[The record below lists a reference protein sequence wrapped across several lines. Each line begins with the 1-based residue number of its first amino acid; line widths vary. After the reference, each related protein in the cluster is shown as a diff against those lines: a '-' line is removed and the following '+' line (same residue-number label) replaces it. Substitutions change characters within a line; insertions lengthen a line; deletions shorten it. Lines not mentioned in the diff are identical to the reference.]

1 MGTNPSVYTDDRH
14 VDELFAA
21 RHMQNHDA
29 VLIWRQDWAGTPSQG
44 AVAEGVPGIPPHRL
58 RGHYGTYR
66 AVVVDVIL
74 SFVAQFVCLVPVLAV
89 AGLLFVATGQHS
101 GPGPAGRVA
110 FAHWLT
116 TPFVILIALGVMDA
130 SLVAVLWRRVR
141 SERMPWRMLGLG
153 LTLRVDAGRALLWG
167 IGVGVVALVI
177 NVMVTMQMQRW
188 GVDETVQ
195 RRELIDPL
203 VHAPLWV
210 ALSTAAWAT
219 IVSPVV
225 EEIFFRGYIFRA
237 LAVRKGVLLA
247 YVISA
252 GAFAAVHGLPT
263 LFPALFVLGLFFA
276 FAYRHSGNL
285 LASITAHALN
295 NGVVYGLA
303 LLPPYIHTLHH

>member
-1 MGTNPSVYTDDRH
+1 
-14 VDELFAA
+14 
-21 RHMQNHDA
+21 MQNHDA

-44 AVAEGVPGIPPHRL
+44 TAAEDVPCTPQHRL

-66 AVVVDVIL
+66 AVVVDVML
-74 SFVAQFVCLVPVLAV
+74 SFVAQFVCLVPLLLIAR
-89 AGLLFVATGQHS
+89 LLFVPTGHHP
-101 GPGPAGRVA
+101 GPGPVGSAA
-110 FAHWLT
+110 FGHWLAT
-116 TPFVILIALGVMDA
+116 TPFVILLALAVTDT
-130 SLVAVLWRRVR
+130 SLLAVLWRRVR

-153 LTLRVDAGRALLWG
+153 STLRVDAGRALLWG
-167 IGVGVVALVI
+167 IGIGVVALVI
-177 NVMVTMQMQRW
+177 NVMVTVQMQRW
-188 GVDETVQ
+188 GVDEQVQ

-219 IVSPVV
+219 MVSPVV
-225 EEIFFRGYIFRA
+225 EELFFRGYIFRA

-252 GAFAAVHGLPT
+252 GAFAVVHGLPT

-276 FAYRHSGNL
+276 FSYRHSGNL
-285 LASITAHALN
+285 LASMTAHALN

-303 LLPPYIHTLHH
+303 LLPPYIHMVHH